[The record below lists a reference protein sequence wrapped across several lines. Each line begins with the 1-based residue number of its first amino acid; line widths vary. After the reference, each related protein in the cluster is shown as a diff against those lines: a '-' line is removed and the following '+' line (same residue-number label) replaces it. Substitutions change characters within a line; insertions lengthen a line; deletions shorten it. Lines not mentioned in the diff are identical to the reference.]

1 MCGLVAVISKKQYGF
16 IAKDVE
22 VFMQLLLVD
31 VVRGDDATGVI
42 IADRDGDFTIAKEA
56 TPSYEFIPAF
66 SKLPIAKQVA
76 QTGTA
81 LIGHNRKG
89 TMGGMGDAAAHPF
102 VVKDRFAMVHNG
114 TLYGH
119 QQLAKTDVDSEALAI
134 VIEEAMNSEDYST
147 ASLEDVLSKVYGA
160 YAVIWYNQVTN
171 QVQFVRNHE
180 RTLYIGETDDT
191 WILASEGA
199 MIQWMCLRHGIK
211 LKNIEA
217 VKEGVLHT
225 LDLDEKDVP
234 LYKEELSLKKATPP
248 VVITT
253 HTAATKVGAVSIA
266 NITYSSKFI
275 SKNEFKRLKKRI
287 HNKEIEFYVADYL
300 EAGPRGKFDEDYD
313 IIGCCDDI
321 GDDNH
326 LIHGRINV
334 TKHGIYAIEYADSFL
349 FVGKVVD
356 MEYNMKTKQAEIW
369 VEGIKTLPSS
379 YSNLPKG
386 KSNEKAPTALH

>member
-1 MCGLVAVISKKQYGF
+1 MCGLVSVISKKQYGF

-31 VVRGDDATGVI
+31 VVRGEDATGII
-42 IADRDGDFTIAKEA
+42 IADRDGDFTICKEA

-66 SKLPIAKQVA
+66 AKLPIAKQVA

-134 VIEEAMNSEDYST
+134 VIEGAINTDNYK
-147 ASLEDVLSKVYGA
+147 ANLEEVLSKVYGA

-171 QVQFVRNHE
+171 MVQFVRNNE
-180 RTLYIGETDDT
+180 RTLYVGETDDN
-191 WILASEGA
+191 WIIASEGA
-199 MIQWMCLRHGIK
+199 MIQWMCLRHGLK
-211 LKNIEA
+211 LNHIEA

-234 LYKEELSLKKATPP
+234 LSKEELSLKKATPP
-248 VVITT
+248 MGKATTVT
-253 HTAATKVGAVSIA
+253 HTAVGAVTIT
-266 NITYSSKFI
+266 NLTYSSKFI

-287 HNKEIEFYVADYL
+287 LNKEIEFTIEDYL
-300 EAGPRGKFDEDYD
+300 EAAPRGKHDEDYD
-313 IIGCCDDI
+313 IIGICDDI

-356 MEYNMKTKQAEIW
+356 MEYNMKTKQAEIF
-369 VEGIKTLPSS
+369 VEGIKTLPAS

-386 KSNEKAPTALH
+386 KSQDEKAPTTLH